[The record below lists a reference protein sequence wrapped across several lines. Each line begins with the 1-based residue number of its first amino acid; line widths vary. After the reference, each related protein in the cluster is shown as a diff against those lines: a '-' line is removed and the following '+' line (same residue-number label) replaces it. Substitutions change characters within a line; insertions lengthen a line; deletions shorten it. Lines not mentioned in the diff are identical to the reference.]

1 MRSLVYTGLLI
12 LLWIVNL
19 FNGTGLDSVYHVTEW
34 SRRIIIV
41 LFGINILWEY
51 QKNRALVIKRR
62 NFIIFGCMI
71 MIFIASPYIHG
82 LGLRGINY
90 LWVFCLVYLLSK
102 FKIDDATIF
111 LIGVIYGALGF
122 IILCIYNYGTALKGW
137 NSNSIA
143 MIAMHSFLVL
153 LVPFFKEKRMRN
165 KIILIILAVLFAL
178 LISSTD
184 SRSGILFA
192 FIGVLFAI
200 GLLPRHSVTKNHLR
214 TLFYLNL
221 PLIIAVTVTII
232 SNSSIMEGLNSW
244 SYQEFEKPIFNGRDL
259 LWKYGLEL
267 LRKTPLIGNGNL
279 NEANWHNSAI
289 TCLVATGILGYGFW
303 IASLGKIMDW
313 ARGFLRDYVVI
324 GCFVS
329 FLTLYVQQSVELG
342 FISGNPTLLGYALL
356 GVMLGRVRFLKEREE
371 NEIYKN

>member
-1 MRSLVYTGLLI
+1 
-12 LLWIVNL
+12 
-19 FNGTGLDSVYHVTEW
+19 
-34 SRRIIIV
+34 
-41 LFGINILWEY
+41 
-51 QKNRALVIKRR
+51 
-62 NFIIFGCMI
+62 
-71 MIFIASPYIHG
+71 
-82 LGLRGINY
+82 
-90 LWVFCLVYLLSK
+90 
-102 FKIDDATIF
+102 
-111 LIGVIYGALGF
+111 
-122 IILCIYNYGTALKGW
+122 
-137 NSNSIA
+137 
-143 MIAMHSFLVL
+143 
-153 LVPFFKEKRMRN
+153 MRN

-221 PLIIAVTVTII
+221 PLIIAVTVIII